1 MANKSSRKTKK
12 KKNPCFPPK
21 GKEKEGL
28 KYLNSKECIKA
39 QIRDNPWMLKKGGDK
54 MVGKGPLLDEIKRVK
69 KKKRK
74 KINQSGGFAPCIPCM
89 APVLSG
95 LGLLGAGTAA
105 AAGGVAI
112 SSSVKNSTSS
122 SVINGK
128 VTRKKDFESKVKK
141 GKKTKKIK
149 YTVSQKDKLVT
160 YKEGKKTIKKKFKDI
175 KKANSYYNKMITS
188 CKQKCK
194 KNSKK

>member
-1 MANKSSRKTKK
+1 MATKTK
-12 KKNPCFPPK
+12 
-21 GKEKEGL
+21 
-28 KYLNSKECIKA
+28 
-39 QIRDNPWMLKKGGDK
+39 R
-54 MVGKGPLLDEIKRVK
+54 KRM
-69 KKKRK
+69 
-74 KINQSGGFAPCIPCM
+74 NQSGGFVPCVPCI

-112 SSSVKNSTSS
+112 SSSVKSSSSS

-128 VTRKKDFESKVKK
+128 MSRRRNFESRVKK

-149 YTVSQKDKLVT
+149 YTVSQKGKHVT
-160 YKEGKKTIKKKFKDI
+160 YKADKKTIKKKFKDI

-188 CKQKCK
+188 CKRKCK
-194 KNSKK
+194 KNKTKQKK